1 MYEKSPPNCLLVN
14 PRRTPLDD
22 HSLTDEND
30 DPVELDAEAIIRVAH
45 TMTISDE
52 IRKKWIEHFK
62 DYKMKPL
69 LEQFPPTVFELEDEP
84 LDQPLISKV
93 GGMNINGL
101 VLSGSMKKMGYV
113 GGPKDP
119 GEGSFTRYV
128 KKFPSSDIEVNIQF
142 TGHTLYLMDD
152 DVMMGHVYF
161 TRFPNEG
168 ENEFYNRHRR
178 ILLKDVS
185 RILLSE
191 TLMQL
196 ETLAGLKISEFANW
210 KSVFRSWNN

>member
-1 MYEKSPPNCLLVN
+1 
-14 PRRTPLDD
+14 
-22 HSLTDEND
+22 
-30 DPVELDAEAIIRVAH
+30 
-45 TMTISDE
+45 
-52 IRKKWIEHFK
+52 
-62 DYKMKPL
+62 
-69 LEQFPPTVFELEDEP
+69 
-84 LDQPLISKV
+84 
-93 GGMNINGL
+93 
-101 VLSGSMKKMGYV
+101 
-113 GGPKDP
+113 
-119 GEGSFTRYV
+119 
-128 KKFPSSDIEVNIQF
+128 
-142 TGHTLYLMDD
+142 
-152 DVMMGHVYF
+152 MGHVYF